1 MTDCYLTL
9 FLPELSHLLHAIMGA
24 IRSQIMHML
33 VGQVPINPNLSTY
46 RAMRVTGWRV
56 LAA

>member
-1 MTDCYLTL
+1 
-9 FLPELSHLLHAIMGA
+9 
-24 IRSQIMHML
+24 MHML